1 MKRRLLFFAI
11 LFLAM
16 NVNAQSGFSLSAFGG
31 VNGSGVKIKED
42 VFNMQGYTDMNA
54 GFAAGVKV
62 QYEFRKPLLVEV
74 QSFYNRCSYGIT
86 VPNTNMMEHVDFYMD
101 FISVPVLVGYN
112 FYLGEKES
120 FSISPKV
127 GIVPSFFVNSFAR
140 FEKEKYDTKV
150 DNKVDWRAMLELEF
164 SWKINNLISVFMNVD
179 GRAGWGIIT
188 YSNISDFVDNYSAPG
203 VRNYVLSGNVGV
215 KFKLTNREQEVY
227 EFY

>member
-1 MKRRLLFFAI
+1 MKRQLLFCI
-11 LFLAM
+11 MLFLAI
-16 NVNAQSGFSLSAFGG
+16 NVNAQSGFSLSVFGG
-31 VNGSGVKIKED
+31 VNGSGVKIKDD
-42 VFNMQGYTDMNA
+42 VYNMQGYTKMKA
-54 GFAAGVKV
+54 GFAAGLKV
-62 QYEFRKPLLVEV
+62 QYEFKKPLLVEV

-86 VPNTNMMEHVDFYMD
+86 VPNTNMMKHVDFYMD

-127 GIVPSFFVNSFAR
+127 GVVPSFFVYSFAR
-140 FEKEKYDTKV
+140 FENEKYDTKV
-150 DNKVDWRAMLELEF
+150 DNKVDWRVMFELEF
-164 SWKINNLISVFMNVD
+164 SWIINNLISVFVDLD
-179 GRAGWGIIT
+179 GRTGWGIIT
-188 YSNISDFVDNYSAPG
+188 YSDIFDNYSAPG

>member
-1 MKRRLLFFAI
+1 MKKISIFI
-11 LFLAM
+11 IMLFLAM
-16 NVNAQSGFSLSAFGG
+16 NVSSQSGFSLSVFGG
-31 VNGSGVKIKED
+31 VNGSGVKIKDD
-42 VFNMQGYTDMNA
+42 VYNMQGYTKMKA
-54 GFAAGVKV
+54 GFAAGLKV
-62 QYEFRKPLLVEV
+62 QYELRKPLLVEV

-86 VPNTNMMEHVDFYMD
+86 VPNTNMMEHIDFYMD

-127 GIVPSFFVNSFAR
+127 GIVPSFFVNTYANYH
-140 FEKEKYDTKV
+140 EEKYDTKV
-150 DNKVDWRAMLELEF
+150 DNKVDWRIMLELEF
-164 SWKINNLISVFMNVD
+164 SWKINNLISVFMDLD
-179 GRAGWGIIT
+179 GRTGWGIIT
-188 YSNISDFVDNYSAPG
+188 YSNISDIVDNYSAPG